1 MVALMTTH
9 KMDTS
14 KINPKNNKVLFF
26 SDLHLG
32 VHQNSQTWHKIALD
46 LAEWINQVMKDNKLN
61 TIFFAG
67 DVFHDRHEIGVNTLH
82 VAKKFFNI
90 LKDYNIHIV
99 PGNHDA
105 FLSSTVE
112 INSVEILES
121 ENICVYTNPTTLTV
135 GEKLVTFCPWKTIV
149 KDLQKVDM
157 LVGHFE
163 IANFKMN
170 ATKICDHGDSSTD
183 LLEKAEAVVTGH
195 FHYREQRNYDDKFV
209 LYLGSPYEM
218 DFGDRNQQKG
228 VSIIDFDDKFNVEFI
243 ENDLTPKH
251 FRLKISELIQKQY
264 TDLPNIVKNNII
276 SVYVD
281 TKIDTLT
288 LDLLNT
294 KLTQY
299 SPLQFRTEFNVLD
312 SAQVDT
318 KDVKKLS
325 IDIETAFQ
333 EFVEH
338 VETRATKK
346 EVLDKCIEL
355 YKLCQTSHE

>member
-1 MVALMTTH
+1 MKV
-9 KMDTS
+9 
-14 KINPKNNKVLFF
+14 NPKNNKVLFF

-32 VHQNSQTWHKIALD
+32 VHQNSQTWHKICLD
-46 LAEWINQVMKDNKLN
+46 LAEWINVVMKEQKLD

-82 VAKKFFNI
+82 TAKKFFDT
-90 LKDYNIHIV
+90 LKEYQIHIV

-112 INSVEILES
+112 VNSVEILEQT
-121 ENICVYTNPTTLTV
+121 NIHVYTNPTTIEV
-135 GEKLVTFCPWKTIV
+135 NDKLVTFCPWKTVV
-149 KDLQKVDM
+149 KDLEKVDM

-183 LLEKAEAVVTGH
+183 LLEKANAVITGH
-195 FHYREQRNYDDKFV
+195 FHYKETRNYEGNKYV
-209 LYLGSPYEM
+209 MYLGSPYEM
-218 DFGDRNQQKG
+218 DFGDRDQQKG
-228 VSIIDFDDKFNVEFI
+228 VTVIDFDDLTKFEFI
-243 ENDLTPKH
+243 ENNITPKH
-251 FRLKISELIQKQY
+251 FRLKISELVQKKYQ
-264 TDLPNIVKNNII
+264 DLPALIKGNII

-281 TKIDTLT
+281 IKIDTLT
-288 LDLLNT
+288 LDLLIS

-299 SPLQFRTEFNVLD
+299 GPLQFRTEFNILD
-312 SAQVDT
+312 TAQIDT

-325 IDIETAFQ
+325 IDIETAFH
-333 EFVEH
+333 EFVDH
-338 VETRATKK
+338 VDTRATKK
-346 EVLDKCIEL
+346 EVLDKCLEL

>member
-1 MVALMTTH
+1 MLH
-9 KMDTS
+9 IK
-14 KINPKNNKVLFF
+14 PKRNKVLFF

-32 VHQNSQTWHKIALD
+32 VHQNSQTWHNICLKLAQWIDGIMIEHNLD
-46 LAEWINQVMKDNKLN
+46 

-82 VAKKFFNI
+82 TAKKFFDI
-90 LKDYNIHIV
+90 LKNYQIHIL

-112 INSVEILES
+112 VNSVEILAQD
-121 ENICVYTNPTTLTV
+121 NIHVYTNPTTIKV
-135 GEKLVTFCPWKTIV
+135 GDKLVTFCPWKTVV
-149 KDLQKVDM
+149 KNLDPVDM

-163 IANFKMN
+163 IANFRMN

-183 LLEKAEAVVTGH
+183 LLEKAKSVVTGH
-195 FHYREQRNYDDKFV
+195 FHFREQRTYEDKYV

-218 DFGDRNQQKG
+218 DFGDRDQQKG
-228 VSIIDFDDKFNVEFI
+228 VSIINFADLNDIEFVKNNV
-243 ENDLTPKH
+243 TPKH
-251 FRLKISELIQKQY
+251 YRLKISELVQKKY
-264 TDLPNIVKNNII
+264 TNLPALIKGNIV

-281 TKIDTLT
+281 TKLDTLT
-288 LDLLNT
+288 LDLLIS

-299 SPLQFRTEFNVLD
+299 GPLQFRTEFNVLD
-312 SAQVDT
+312 TAQIET

-325 IDIETAFQ
+325 IDIETAFH

-346 EVLDKCIEL
+346 EVLEKCIEL
-355 YKLCQTSHE
+355 YKLCKTSHE

>member
-1 MVALMTTH
+1 
-9 KMDTS
+9 MDTL

-32 VHQNSQTWHKIALD
+32 VHQNSQTWHKICIS
-46 LAEWINQVMKDNKLN
+46 LAEWIKSVMYEQKLD

-82 VAKKFFNI
+82 TAKMFFDCLKEFNI
-90 LKDYNIHIV
+90 HLI

-112 INSVEILES
+112 VNSVEILEK
-121 ENICVYTNPTTLTV
+121 NNVFVYSTPTTIEV
-135 GEKLVTFCPWKTIV
+135 AGKKVTFCPWKTQL
-149 KDLQKVDM
+149 KDLEKVDM

-183 LLEKAEAVVTGH
+183 LLDKANVVVTGH
-195 FHYREQRNYDDKFV
+195 FHLREHRNYENGKYV
-209 LYLGSPYEM
+209 LYLGSPHEM
-218 DFGDRNQQKG
+218 DFGDRGQQKG
-228 VSIIDFDDKFNVEFI
+228 VTVIDFDKFDTEFI
-243 ENDLTPKH
+243 ENNVTPKH
-251 FRLKISELIQKQY
+251 YRLKISELIQKKY
-264 TDLPNIVKNNII
+264 SDLPSIIKGNII

-288 LDLLNT
+288 LDLLT
-294 KLTQY
+294 SKLTQY
-299 SPLQFRTEFNVLD
+299 APLQFRTEFNILD
-312 SAQVDT
+312 DAQIDT

-325 IDIETAFQ
+325 IDIETAFH

-346 EVLDKCIEL
+346 EVLDKCLEL

>member
-1 MVALMTTH
+1 
-9 KMDTS
+9 MDIL
-14 KINPKNNKVLFF
+14 KVNPKNNKVLFF

-32 VHQNSQTWHKIALD
+32 VHQNSQTWHKICIN
-46 LAEWINQVMKDNKLN
+46 LAEWIDGVMKKNKLD

-82 VAKKFFNI
+82 TAKKFFDT
-90 LKDYNIHIV
+90 LKDYQIHLV
-99 PGNHDA
+99 PGNHDS

-112 INSVEILES
+112 VNSVEILERD
-121 ENICVYTNPTTLTV
+121 NINVYTNPTTIQV

-149 KDLQKVDM
+149 KDLEKVDM

-163 IANFKMN
+163 IANFRMN

-183 LLEKAEAVVTGH
+183 LLEKADAIITGH
-195 FHYREQRNYDDKFV
+195 FHFKEQRTYENGKYV
-209 LYLGSPYEM
+209 MYLGSPYEM
-218 DFGDRNQQKG
+218 DFGDRDQQKG
-228 VSIIDFDDKFNVEFI
+228 VTIIDFDNFANAKFVENNV
-243 ENDLTPKH
+243 TPKH
-251 FRLKISELIQKQY
+251 FRLKISELIQKKYQ
-264 TDLPNIVKNNII
+264 DLPTLIKGNIV

-288 LDLLNT
+288 LDLLIS

-299 SPLQFRTEFNVLD
+299 NPLQFRTEFNILD
-312 SAQVDT
+312 TAQTDT

-325 IDIETAFQ
+325 IDIETAFH
-333 EFVEH
+333 EFVDH

-346 EVLDKCIEL
+346 EVLDKCLEL
-355 YKLCQTSHE
+355 YNACRTAHE

>member
-1 MVALMTTH
+1 MAI
-9 KMDTS
+9 S
-14 KINPKNNKVLFF
+14 KVNPKNNKVLFF

-32 VHQNSQTWHKIALD
+32 VHQNSQTWHNICLN
-46 LAEWINQVMKDNKLN
+46 LAEWINGVMKEHKLD

-82 VAKKFFNI
+82 TAKKFFNT
-90 LKDYNIHIV
+90 LKDYQIHIV

-112 INSVEILES
+112 VNSVEILEQH
-121 ENICVYTNPTTLTV
+121 NIHVYTNPTTV
-135 GEKLVTFCPWKTIV
+135 KVNDKLVTFCPWKTVV
-149 KDLQKVDM
+149 KDLEKVDM

-163 IANFKMN
+163 IANFRMN

-183 LLEKAEAVVTGH
+183 LLEKANAVVTGH
-195 FHYREQRNYDDKFV
+195 FHYRDQRTYENDKYV

-218 DFGDRNQQKG
+218 DFGDREQQKG
-228 VSIIDFDDKFNVEFI
+228 VTIIDFDDLTKMQFVENYI
-243 ENDLTPKH
+243 TPKH
-251 FRLKISELIQKQY
+251 FRLKISDLLQKKYQ
-264 TDLPNIVKNNII
+264 DLPNLIKDNIV

-281 TKIDTLT
+281 TKLDTLT
-288 LDLLNT
+288 LDLLIS

-299 SPLQFRTEFNVLD
+299 GPLQFRTEFNILD
-312 SAQVDT
+312 TAQIET

-325 IDIETAFQ
+325 IDIETAFH
-333 EFVEH
+333 EFVDH

-346 EVLDKCIEL
+346 EVLDKCLEL
-355 YKLCQTSHE
+355 YKICQTSHE

>member
-1 MVALMTTH
+1 
-9 KMDTS
+9 MDTL

-32 VHQNSQTWHKIALD
+32 VHQNSQTWHTIALN
-46 LAEWINQVMKDNKLN
+46 LAQWIKQVMREHHLD

-82 VAKKFFNI
+82 VAKKFFNE
-90 LKDYNIHIV
+90 LKDFKIHIV

-121 ENICVYTNPTTLTV
+121 ENIFVYTNPTTVTV
-135 GEKLVTFCPWKTIV
+135 GDKTVTFCPWKTIV
-149 KDLQKVDM
+149 KDLQPVDM
-157 LVGHFE
+157 LIGHFE

-170 ATKICDHGDSSTD
+170 ATKICDHGDTSAD
-183 LLEKAEAVVTGH
+183 LLEKAKSVITGH
-195 FHYREQRNYDDKFV
+195 FHYREQRNYEDKFI

-228 VSIIDFDDKFNVEFI
+228 VSIIDFDDKFNVKFV
-243 ENDLTPKH
+243 ENKITPKH

-264 TDLPNIVKNNII
+264 NLIKNNII

-281 TKIDTLT
+281 TKVDTLT

-299 SPLQFRTEFNVLD
+299 GPLQFRTEFNILD

-325 IDIETAFQ
+325 INIETAFL
-333 EFVEH
+333 EFIEH

-346 EVLDKCIEL
+346 EVLDKCLEL
-355 YKLCQTSHE
+355 YKICQKTHNE

>member
-1 MVALMTTH
+1 MAILQ
-9 KMDTS
+9 
-14 KINPKNNKVLFF
+14 INPKNNKVLFF

-32 VHQNSQTWHKIALD
+32 VHQNSQTWHNICLE
-46 LAEWINQVMKDNKLN
+46 LAKWIDGVMKKTKLD

-82 VAKKFFNI
+82 TAKKFFDI
-90 LKDYNIHIV
+90 LKDYQIHIL

-112 INSVEILES
+112 VNSVEILAQD
-121 ENICVYTNPTTLTV
+121 NIHIYTKPTTIKV
-135 GEKLVTFCPWKTIV
+135 GEKLVTFCPWKTPT
-149 KDLQKVDM
+149 KELEQVDM

-163 IANFKMN
+163 IANFRMN

-183 LLEKAEAVVTGH
+183 LLQKASAVITGH
-195 FHYREQRNYDDKFV
+195 FHYREQRTYEDGKYV

-218 DFGDRNQQKG
+218 DFGDRDQQKG
-228 VSIIDFDDKFNVEFI
+228 VSIIDFDDFSDIKFVENI
-243 ENDLTPKH
+243 VTPKH
-251 FRLKISELIQKQY
+251 FRLKISDLLQKKY
-264 TDLPNIVKNNII
+264 KDLPTLIKGNIV

-281 TKIDTLT
+281 TKLDTLT
-288 LDLLNT
+288 LDLLIT
-294 KLTQY
+294 KLAQY
-299 SPLQFRTEFNVLD
+299 GPLQFRTEFNVLD
-312 SAQVDT
+312 TAQIDT

-325 IDIETAFQ
+325 IDIETAFH

-346 EVLDKCIEL
+346 EVLEKCLEL
-355 YKLCQTSHE
+355 YKVCQTSHE

>member
-1 MVALMTTH
+1 
-9 KMDTS
+9 MDTL
-14 KINPKNNKVLFF
+14 KINPRQNKVLFF

-32 VHQNSQTWHKIALD
+32 VHQNSQTWHNIALD
-46 LAEWINQVMKDNKLN
+46 LSKWIKQVMHQHKLD

-82 VAKKFFNI
+82 IAKQFFDELSEFNVHLI
-90 LKDYNIHIV
+90 

-112 INSVEILES
+112 INSVEILKNS
-121 ENICVYTNPTTLTV
+121 KVHVYTTPTTIEV
-135 GEKLVTFCPWKTIV
+135 SEKKVTFCPWKTV
-149 KDLQKVDM
+149 VETLDQVDM

-163 IANFKMN
+163 IVNFKMN
-170 ATKICDHGDSSTD
+170 ATKICDHGDTSTN
-183 LLEKAEAVVTGH
+183 LLEKARAVVTGH
-195 FHYREQRNYDDKFV
+195 FHFRDQRDYDNGYV

-218 DFGDRNQQKG
+218 DFGDRGQQKG
-228 VSIIDFDDKFNVEFI
+228 VSIIDFNKEDMPAVFVE
-243 ENDLTPKH
+243 NTLTPKH
-251 FRLKISELIQKQY
+251 HRIKISDLLDKKYSNLPELVKH
-264 TDLPNIVKNNII
+264 NIV
-276 SVYVD
+276 SLYVD

-288 LDLLNT
+288 LDMLIT

-299 SPLQFRTEFNVLD
+299 DPLQFRTEFNILD
-312 SAQVDT
+312 TAQTET

-333 EFVEH
+333 EFIEH

-346 EVLDKCIEL
+346 EVLDKCLEL
-355 YKLCQTSHE
+355 YKMSLTSHE

>member
-1 MVALMTTH
+1 MVQI
-9 KMDTS
+9 K
-14 KINPKNNKVLFF
+14 PKRNKVLFF

-32 VHQNSQTWHKIALD
+32 VHQNSQTWHNICLD
-46 LAEWINQVMKDNKLN
+46 LARWIAGRMIDHNLD

-82 VAKKFFNI
+82 TAKKFFDI
-90 LKDYNIHIV
+90 LRNYQIHIL

-112 INSVEILES
+112 VNSVEILAQD
-121 ENICVYTNPTTLTV
+121 NIHVYTNPTTIKV
-135 GEKLVTFCPWKTIV
+135 GDKLVTFCPWKTVI
-149 KDLQKVDM
+149 KDLDPVDM

-163 IANFKMN
+163 IPNFRMN
-170 ATKICDHGDSSTD
+170 ATKICDHGDASSD
-183 LLEKAEAVVTGH
+183 LLDKAKAVVTGH
-195 FHYREQRNYDDKFV
+195 FHFREQRTYDDKYV

-218 DFGDRNQQKG
+218 DFGDRDQQKG
-228 VSIIDFDDKFNVEFI
+228 VSIINFDNLADIEFI
-243 ENDLTPKH
+243 ENNITPKH
-251 FRLKISELIQKQY
+251 YRLKISELVQKKY
-264 TDLPNIVKNNII
+264 VDLPSLIKGNII

-281 TKIDTLT
+281 TKLDTLT
-288 LDLLNT
+288 LDLLIS

-299 SPLQFRTEFNVLD
+299 GPLQFRTEFNVLD
-312 SAQVDT
+312 TAQIDT

-346 EVLDKCIEL
+346 EVLEKCLEL
-355 YKLCQTSHE
+355 YKVCKTSNE

>member
-1 MVALMTTH
+1 
-9 KMDTS
+9 MDTL

-32 VHQNSQTWHKIALD
+32 VHQNSQTWHKICIN
-46 LAEWINQVMKDNKLN
+46 LAEWIRSVMHEQKLD

-82 VAKKFFNI
+82 TAKMFFDR
-90 LKDYNIHIV
+90 LKEFKVHLI

-112 INSVEILES
+112 VNSVEILER
-121 ENICVYTNPTTLTV
+121 NNVFVYSTPTTIEV
-135 GEKLVTFCPWKTIV
+135 ADKKVTFCPWKTQL
-149 KDLQKVDM
+149 KDLERVDM

-183 LLEKAEAVVTGH
+183 LLEKANAVVTGH
-195 FHYREQRNYDDKFV
+195 FHLREHRSYENGKYV
-209 LYLGSPYEM
+209 LYLGSPHEM
-218 DFGDRNQQKG
+218 DFGDRGQQKG
-228 VSIIDFDDKFNVEFI
+228 VTVIDFDKFDTEFI
-243 ENDLTPKH
+243 ENNVTPKH
-251 FRLKISELIQKQY
+251 YRLKISELIQKKY
-264 TDLPNIVKNNII
+264 SDLPSIIKGNII

-288 LDLLNT
+288 LDLLT
-294 KLTQY
+294 SKLTQY
-299 SPLQFRTEFNVLD
+299 APLQFRTEFNILD
-312 SAQVDT
+312 DAQIDT

-325 IDIETAFQ
+325 IDIETAFH

-346 EVLDKCIEL
+346 EVLDKCLEL